1 MKYFITI
8 LNRRFIILVWRSLKM
23 DFMISKDMEL
33 IIKLAREVA
42 GHYPPE
48 YWREKDEKHEFAEE
62 FWKEISEI
70 GFTGTVI
77 PEEYGGSGMGLQEL
91 LAIMEALS
99 SYGCGLAGVWYL
111 MITEIFVG
119 LPIVRYGTLEQKEK
133 YLPKISSGEYEGC
146 MALTEPVAGTNTLRT
161 DTFAEKN
168 NGEYTV
174 NGSKIFITG
183 VDRAR
188 VMVLVTRTRHL
199 EEVSKKTL
207 GLTLFLVDLPNESIK
222 YSAIPKHGINYSNTF
237 EVSINN
243 VRITRENILGP
254 LDYGWYA
261 LLDILNP
268 ERMGFAIG
276 AIGTAELAI
285 KKSIEYSRER
295 RVFKDPVGSYQA
307 LQHPMAEAYAALQSS
322 KLLAYKAAWLYDV
335 KHKPPENPSHGEEI
349 MKKVSSY
356 KEVGDIANMAKV
368 VAVENAIKAV
378 YWAMQVFGGYGY
390 AKEFDVERWWREVNL
405 LRIAPVT
412 QQMALNYIAQ
422 HILGMPRSY
431 R

>member
-1 MKYFITI
+1 
-8 LNRRFIILVWRSLKM
+8 M
-23 DFMISKDMEL
+23 DFTVSKDIEL
-33 IIKLAREVA
+33 IVKVAREVA
-42 GHYPPE
+42 SHYPPE
-48 YWREKDEKHEFAEE
+48 YWRDKDEKHEFAEE
-62 FWKEISEI
+62 FWREISEM

-77 PEEYGGSGMGLQEL
+77 PEEYGGSGLGLQEL
-91 LAIMEALS
+91 LAIMENLS

-119 LPIVRYGTLEQKEK
+119 LPIVRYGTEEQKEK
-133 YLPKISSGEYEGC
+133 YLPRIASGEYEGC
-146 MALTEPVAGTNTLRT
+146 MALTEPIAGTNTLRIT
-161 DTFAEKN
+161 TYAEKV
-168 NGEYTV
+168 GDEYII

-183 VDRAR
+183 VDRAK
-188 VMVLVTRTRHL
+188 VMVLVTRTKRL
-199 EEVSKKTL
+199 EEVKKKTF
-207 GLTLFLVDLPNESIK
+207 GISLFLIDLPNDSVK
-222 YSAIPKHGINYSNTF
+222 YSSIPKHGINYSNTV

-243 VRITRENILGP
+243 LRVPEENILGP
-254 LDYGWYA
+254 LDYGWYT

-285 KKSIEYSRER
+285 RKAVEYSRER
-295 RVFKDPVGSYQA
+295 IVFKDPIGSYQS
-307 LQHPMAEAYAALQSS
+307 LQHPIAESYASLQAA

-335 KHKPPENPSHGEEI
+335 KHVSPKNPRDGEEV
-349 MKKVSSY
+349 MKMIHSY
-356 KEVGDIANMAKV
+356 KEVGDNANMAKV

-378 YWAMQVFGGYGY
+378 YWAMQTFGGYGY

-422 HILGMPRSY
+422 HILGMPRGY
-431 R
+431 